1 MWDWCKDRHVTQWN
15 RTESS
20 EVNPHIF
27 SQLIFGEV
35 PRQFNGGK
43 NSLFNKW
50 YWDTLYPYAKEW
62 IWTPTSHL
70 AQKLPKKWT
79 TDLNMK

>member
-1 MWDWCKDRHVTQWN
+1 MYLSKWN
-15 RTESS
+15 IIE
-20 EVNPHIF
+20 NPEINLHF
-27 SQLIFGEV
+27 YGQLISIRV